1 MMKLPISNLKSQKL
15 KSFTLIEVLVGTF
28 LVLIVFLGIFG
39 AFQLGLKVIGQS
51 KNKITATAIA
61 NGEIEQIRNLP
72 YQSIGVING
81 FPDGVLEASARTI
94 LNNIEYKIERRIDYL
109 VDPAD
114 GIVSPDD
121 DCPNDYKRV
130 EVKVFWAGQFGGQ
143 VALITDIA
151 PQNLAE
157 ECAVGGG
164 ILSISVFDAYGIMV
178 VSPLIEV
185 KDPDT
190 DQTLKT
196 ATPIEGKHYFS
207 LAASTYKV
215 VVSKDGYSTE
225 RTYGTDEITTPAN
238 PHPIVLEGQLT
249 GKSFSIDKLSSLSVN
264 TLSPFGTDS
273 FSDTFN
279 DTSKISESSGIL
291 VFNGEVSLSKMDNP
305 YESSGFLTSISI
317 IPQNLESWDEFFWTD
332 SEPAGTEILYQVL
345 YFDEENWV
353 LIPDTD
359 LPKNSLGFGLSPVNL
374 SKLNTTSY
382 SQLRLK
388 GNLSTND
395 LTISPTL
402 YDWQVSWI
410 TSTPTPIPNVKFNLR
425 GAKILG
431 QDSNENPVYK
441 YSQNLT
447 SDSQGQIDIP
457 NLEWDSYT
465 FSVDP
470 ASGLDLVSIDPSPQ
484 PINLSPNTNLAVKLY
499 LDSQNSLLLTV
510 LNSLTLEPIFAVTLR
525 LYNTDLGYDLTQYT
539 NEKGQTYF
547 IPLAAATYNLEAQ
560 ASGYLAFSTPVSISG
575 DMTKIIKLE
584 QIE

>member
-225 RTYGTDEITTPAN
+225 RTYGTDEITTPVN

-249 GKSFSIDKLSSLSVN
+249 GNSFSIDKLSSLSVN

-332 SEPAGTEILYQVL
+332 SEPAGTEIRYQVL

-374 SKLNTTSY
+374 SKLNTTTY

-388 GNLSTND
+388 GNFSTND
-395 LTISPTL
+395 LTVSPVL
-402 YDWQVSWI
+402 YDWQVTWI